1 MLAALI
7 WIKTCVGA
15 PCLGWAG
22 QKEFAG
28 KDLDSGTDSSTAYDP
43 MHRFDI
49 YFWLSL
55 VWLAA
60 LLLAVSTAIVLLNE
74 GT

>member
-1 MLAALI
+1 
-7 WIKTCVGA
+7 
-15 PCLGWAG
+15 
-22 QKEFAG
+22 
-28 KDLDSGTDSSTAYDP
+28 

-55 VWLAA
+55 VWLAV

>member
-1 MLAALI
+1 VLAPLSR
-7 WIKTCVGA
+7 
-15 PCLGWAG
+15 LGWTERIRG
-22 QKEFAG
+22 EGFG
-28 KDLDSGTDSSTAYDP
+28 FWTDASTAHDP

-55 VWLAA
+55 VWLAV